1 MQQYQG
7 CVCILND
14 GINLREEENEDQ
26 ITENV
31 KNVLIRNLGFDEE
44 EVQQEFGKCHRLG
57 PVKDGQKTTIVR
69 FKSNK
74 FKEVYKKKEN
84 GKNKKIQ
91 IKLSLARTRTKT
103 LNYAHEVKNGNLE
116 IINFEFSVPNGNL
129 KFRLKTS
136 INKKSGFSFRNID
149 DINKIIIDFGWV
161 RP

>member
-7 CVCILND
+7 SVCILVD

-74 FKEVYKKKEN
+74 FKEVYKKRKTA
-84 GKNKKIQ
+84 KTKKF
-91 IKLSLARTRTKT
+91 KS
-103 LNYAHEVKNGNLE
+103 
-116 IINFEFSVPNGNL
+116 NFHWQELVQ
-129 KFRLKTS
+129 KH
-136 INKKSGFSFRNID
+136 
-149 DINKIIIDFGWV
+149 
-161 RP
+161 